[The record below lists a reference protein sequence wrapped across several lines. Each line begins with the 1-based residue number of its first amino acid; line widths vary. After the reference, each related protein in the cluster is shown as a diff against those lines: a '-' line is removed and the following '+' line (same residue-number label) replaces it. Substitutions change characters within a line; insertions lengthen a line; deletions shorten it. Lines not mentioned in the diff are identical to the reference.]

1 MGKVIAAI
9 LVLFVGGLAH
19 ADPLSP
25 VLFIGDSH
33 SAGPF
38 GAELERLL
46 EVKGIAV
53 NRTAC
58 VGASTTTFLK
68 GGSLCKSGSVIDGKV
83 ADYKAP
89 TIGELLSKA
98 HPSTVIVALGSNMY
112 EYLGWT
118 SKERAATTR
127 ELVDSIRAA
136 GAACVWVG
144 PKYGPSST
152 FEEAGQVLSDITQG
166 VAGECEV
173 IDSRPLA
180 EFNWCGD
187 KVCCCDVNPHY
198 NAHGP
203 EGIAAAKKWALNVA
217 GKLGLE

>member
-1 MGKVIAAI
+1 MRNLWVLLF
-9 LVLFVGGLAH
+9 LVSTFAR
-19 ADPLSP
+19 ADLVSP

-46 EVKGIAV
+46 DAKGMLV

-58 VGASTTTFLK
+58 VGASTMTYLK
-68 GGSLCKSGSVIDGKV
+68 GGTLCKSGSVTDGKV

-89 TIGELLSKA
+89 TINALLSQA
-98 HPSTVIVALGSNMY
+98 HPSSVVVALGANMY
-112 EYLGWT
+112 DTLGWT
-118 SKERAATTR
+118 SKQRVETVRQLTEA
-127 ELVDSIRAA
+127 IRVS

-144 PKYGPSST
+144 PKYGPNAT
-152 FEEAGQVLSDITQG
+152 FEEAGQVLSDIEQG
-166 VAGECEV
+166 VTGECQV

-187 KVCCCDVNPHY
+187 KVCCCNVNPHY

-203 EGIAAAKKWALNVA
+203 EGIAAAKKWALNVV